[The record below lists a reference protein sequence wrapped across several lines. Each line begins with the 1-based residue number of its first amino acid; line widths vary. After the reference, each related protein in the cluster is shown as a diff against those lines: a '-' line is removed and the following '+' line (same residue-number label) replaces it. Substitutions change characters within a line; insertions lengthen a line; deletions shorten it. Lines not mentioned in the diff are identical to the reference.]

1 MRGLMLFVMVAL
13 FNNLAIA
20 RSGWEGK
27 TERGA
32 SCLVEFVLEN
42 NNISFSYGGEGFG
55 FIVDSELIQKAMA
68 LGNNK
73 YVLKGGDGP
82 FEAQLSLYF
91 GAPGVLESVRYS
103 RSAFLIPIT
112 RVQCG
117 RLVSQ

>member
-1 MRGLMLFVMVAL
+1 MRGLMLFVMVAF

-42 NNISFSYGGEGFG
+42 NNVSFSYGGEGFG

-73 YVLKGGDGP
+73 YVLKGGDG
-82 FEAQLSLYF
+82 
-91 GAPGVLESVRYS
+91 
-103 RSAFLIPIT
+103 
-112 RVQCG
+112 
-117 RLVSQ
+117 